1 MVDIAN
7 SVVCIFGRKL
17 RVVLIEGLLIF
28 KMLLVSPNGLGKD
41 AWTVSSDQITAFLR
55 VRYSPFLT
63 GIFLTLS

>member
-7 SVVCIFGRKL
+7 SVVCIYGRKL
-17 RVVLIEGLLIF
+17 HVVRIKGLLVL

-41 AWTVSSDQITAFLR
+41 AWTVSAEQITAFLR

-63 GIFLTLS
+63 EIC